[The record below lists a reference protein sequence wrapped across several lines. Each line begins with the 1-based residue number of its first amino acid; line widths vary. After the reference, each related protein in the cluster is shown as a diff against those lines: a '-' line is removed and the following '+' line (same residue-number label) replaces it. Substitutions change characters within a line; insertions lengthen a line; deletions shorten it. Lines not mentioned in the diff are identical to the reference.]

1 MQFTMPLIPA
11 DHQIQETQDYTPLL
25 NNPTAVKR
33 VPIWCV
39 FHDGHTH
46 KKP

>member
-1 MQFTMPLIPA
+1 MQLTMPLIPA
-11 DHQIQETQDYTPLL
+11 DHQIQEIQDYTPLL

-33 VPIWCV
+33 VPILCA
-39 FHDGHTH
+39 FHFGRTH